1 MSFSKNNTEH
11 IDTVI
16 ETVLGRYAGQVVH
29 NAELKNFLTTA
40 LPELFPSGRADGCIE
55 FLATV
60 AFRSTVSK
68 TGVGGIAFLEGIKE
82 GSKRYWRV
90 PMTTNDIVAKAD
102 CLDKL
107 QAPLPTRKVKLNFG
121 EYVAAKKGTEEA

>member
-11 IDTVI
+11 IDLVI
-16 ETVLGRYAGQVVH
+16 ETILGRYAGQVVH
-29 NAELKNFLTTA
+29 NAELKEFLVQQ

-55 FLATV
+55 FLASV
-60 AFRSTVSK
+60 AFRSTVNK
-68 TGVGGIAFLEGIKE
+68 KGVGGIAFLEGIKD

-90 PMTTNDIVAKAD
+90 PQNTSEVVAKAD

-107 QAPLPTRKVKLNFG
+107 QSPIPTRKVKLNFG